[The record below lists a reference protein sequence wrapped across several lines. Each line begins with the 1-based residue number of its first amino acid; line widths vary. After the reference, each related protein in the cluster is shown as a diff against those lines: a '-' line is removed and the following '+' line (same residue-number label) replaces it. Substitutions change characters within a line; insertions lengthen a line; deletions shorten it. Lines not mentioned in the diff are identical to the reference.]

1 MQRQSLGSPV
11 TKLQS
16 HGLLSKEDD
25 LAEEQQKRKVSMVT
39 DEEDNK
45 IDKLKRSPPK
55 PEKLIHLIPILTMLC
70 FLVLY
75 LCSHD
80 PSQKD
85 LAHFTGVIRSSKV
98 IDSAEDRGFK
108 RFIEVDKGDMLAI
121 RSLRNLQEIGR
132 YAPKYRLHRK
142 FADF

>member
-80 PSQKD
+80 PSQKGKKPE
-85 LAHFTGVIRSSKV
+85 LKLRHHYSR
-98 IDSAEDRGFK
+98 
-108 RFIEVDKGDMLAI
+108 VDTMMLTV
-121 RSLRNLQEIGR
+121 SLCFFFLQI
-132 YAPKYRLHRK
+132 
-142 FADF
+142 